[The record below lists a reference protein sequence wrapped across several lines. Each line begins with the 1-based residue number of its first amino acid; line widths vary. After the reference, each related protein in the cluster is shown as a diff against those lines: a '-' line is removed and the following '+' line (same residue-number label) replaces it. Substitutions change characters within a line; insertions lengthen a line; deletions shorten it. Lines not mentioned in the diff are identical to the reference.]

1 MSRYTLAMALFAAVA
16 SLSSIFSFHPA
27 PFPIHV
33 FHVSSHTGFAH
44 PGIQLPISYRLESQV
59 TCRSHTAVA
68 TRAPTNCPTCCE
80 VDVVP
85 LEGATPAPQN
95 SSRHETRSLRLR
107 G

>member
-33 FHVSSHTGFAH
+33 SSHTGFAH

-59 TCRSHTAVA
+59 TCHAHTAVP

-85 LEGATPAPQN
+85 LEGATPPPKLKQA
-95 SSRHETRSLRLR
+95 
-107 G
+107 